1 MARFTVTL
9 VCFPLMMVLD
19 FRSERMSL
27 VVEFICELPNGVH
40 ARPASCVE
48 TLCNTF
54 SSKIEWHNLRTDRK
68 GDAKSALALI
78 GTDTLTGDS
87 CRLIITGED
96 EQSAF
101 ERLAQWLKVEFPHCD
116 APLAAAI
123 STDLDPLPES
133 LTRLNPT
140 LFRALPVCSGSEH
153 GVLTLLTSLDL
164 NALTSLPDV
173 RCTEEEQ
180 SALDQG
186 LMLLVKNIGL
196 RALDSDSTANAIL
209 EAHRSLATDTSLRQH
224 LLAGVNQGLSCA
236 QAVIATANHFCAE
249 FSRSS
254 SSYLQERV
262 LDVRD
267 VCYQL
272 LQQIY
277 SEERFPAPGQ
287 LTQPSVCLADDL
299 TPGQFLE
306 LDKTLL
312 KGLLL
317 KSGGTTSH
325 TVILARS
332 FNIPTLVGV
341 DSDSLLS
348 WRDQPVFIDG
358 NAGVVVVNASI
369 AVERYYQQ
377 ERDVQQM
384 MREQQSVWL
393 NREARTA
400 DGLRIEIAANI
411 AHSAEAQAAFGN
423 GAEGVGLFRTEML
436 YMDRASA
443 PCENELYN
451 IFCQALESANGRSI
465 IVRTMDIGGDKP
477 VEYLNIPAENNP
489 FLGYRAV
496 RIYEEYA
503 ALFTTQLRAI
513 LRASAHGSLKIMIPM
528 ISSMEEILWV
538 KEKLAE
544 AKQQLRA
551 EHIPFEEKIPL
562 GIMLEVP
569 SVMFI
574 IDQCCEEIDF
584 FSIGS
589 NDLTQYLL
597 AVDRDNAKVTRHYNS
612 LNPAFLR
619 ALDFAVQ
626 AVHRQGKWIGL
637 CGELG
642 AKGSVLPLLVGLGLD
657 ELSMGSPSIPATKA
671 RLAQLDSRAC
681 RQLLNQ
687 AMACRTSLEVEHLL
701 AQFRMNHQDTPL
713 VTPHCISLDNDW
725 ASKEEVMKGMT
736 DKLLLAGRC
745 RYPRK
750 LEADLWAREAVFSTG
765 LGFSFAIPH
774 SKSEHIEQSTISVAR
789 LKAPVQWGDEEAQF
803 IIMLTL
809 NKHAAG
815 DQHMRI
821 FSRLARR
828 IMHAD
833 FRNALVNAS
842 SEEAIAALL
851 QRELEL

>member
-1 MARFTVTL
+1 MA
-9 VCFPLMMVLD
+9 
-19 FRSERMSL
+19 
-27 VVEFICELPNGVH
+27 
-40 ARPASCVE
+40 
-48 TLCNTF
+48 
-54 SSKIEWHNLRTDRK
+54 
-68 GDAKSALALI
+68 
-78 GTDTLTGDS
+78 
-87 CRLIITGED
+87 D
-96 EQSAF
+96 E
-101 ERLAQWLKVEFPHCD
+101 
-116 APLAAAI
+116 
-123 STDLDPLPES
+123 
-133 LTRLNPT
+133 
-140 LFRALPVCSGSEH
+140 
-153 GVLTLLTSLDL
+153 
-164 NALTSLPDV
+164 
-173 RCTEEEQ
+173 
-180 SALDQG
+180 
-186 LMLLVKNIGL
+186 
-196 RALDSDSTANAIL
+196 
-209 EAHRSLATDTSLRQH
+209 
-224 LLAGVNQGLSCA
+224 
-236 QAVIATANHFCAE
+236 
-249 FSRSS
+249 
-254 SSYLQERV
+254 
-262 LDVRD
+262 
-267 VCYQL
+267 
-272 LQQIY
+272 
-277 SEERFPAPGQ
+277 
-287 LTQPSVCLADDL
+287 L
-299 TPGQFLE
+299 TPSQFLE
-306 LDKTLL
+306 LDKNHL

-341 DSDSLLS
+341 DIDALTP
-348 WRDQPVFIDG
+348 WQQQTIYIDG
-358 NAGVVVVNASI
+358 NAGAIVVEPGE
-369 AVERYYQQ
+369 AVARYYQQ
-377 ERDVQQM
+377 EARVQDAL
-384 MREQQSVWL
+384 REQQRVWL
-393 NREARTA
+393 TQQARTA
-400 DGLRIEIAANI
+400 DGIRIEIAANI
-411 AHSAEAQAAFGN
+411 AHSVEAQAAFGN

-436 YMDRASA
+436 YMDRTSA
-443 PCENELYN
+443 PGESELYN

-477 VEYLNIPAENNP
+477 VDYLNIPAEANP

-503 ALFTTQLRAI
+503 SLFTTQLRSI

-544 AKQQLRA
+544 AKQQLRN
-551 EHIPFEEKIPL
+551 EHIPFDEKIQL

-597 AVDRDNAKVTRHYNS
+597 AV
-612 LNPAFLR
+612 
-619 ALDFAVQ
+619 
-626 AVHRQGKWIGL
+626 HRQGKWIGL

-657 ELSMGSPSIPATKA
+657 ELSMSAPSIPAAKA
-671 RLAQLDSRAC
+671 RMAQLDSREC
-681 RQLLNQ
+681 RKLLNQ

-701 AQFRMNHQDTPL
+701 AQFRMTQQDAPL
-713 VTPHCISLDNDW
+713 VTAECITLESDW
-725 ASKEEVMKGMT
+725 RSKEEVLKGMT
-736 DKLLLAGRC
+736 DNLLLAGRC

-789 LKAPVQWGDEEAQF
+789 LQAPVRWGDDEAQF

-828 IMHAD
+828 IMHEE
-833 FRNALVNAS
+833 FRNALVNAAS
-842 SEEAIAALL
+842 ADAIASLL
-851 QRELEL
+851 QHELEL

>member
-1 MARFTVTL
+1 MAQ
-9 VCFPLMMVLD
+9 
-19 FRSERMSL
+19 
-27 VVEFICELPNGVH
+27 VVEFSCTLPNGVH
-40 ARPASCVE
+40 ARPASHIE
-48 TLCNTF
+48 KQCNAFASTM
-54 SSKIEWHNLRTDRK
+54 EWHNLRSGRK
-68 GDAKSALALI
+68 GNAKSALAVI
-78 GTDTLTGDS
+78 GTDTLHGDACQLS
-87 CRLIITGED
+87 IEGED
-96 EQSAF
+96 EDAAWQALST
-101 ERLAQWLKVEFPHCD
+101 WLHDEFPHCD
-116 APLAAAI
+116 SPLEHGNTQELA
-123 STDLDPLPES
+123 PLPES
-133 LTRLNPT
+133 LTRLSPT
-140 LFRALPVCSGSEH
+140 LIVAQPVCSGSAG
-153 GVLTLLTSLDL
+153 GVLTALTSLDL
-164 NALTSLPDV
+164 NTLTDLPAALSA
-173 RCTEEEQ
+173 EEEQ
-180 SALDQG
+180 AALDGG
-186 LMLLVKNIGL
+186 LTMLVKTLAL
-196 RALDSDSTANAIL
+196 RQLDSDGTTSAIL
-209 EAHRSLATDTSLRQH
+209 DAHRSLATDTSLRQH
-224 LLAGVNQGLSCA
+224 LLDGIHEGLSCA
-236 QAVIATANHFCAE
+236 RAVIRSAQHFSETFAQ
-249 FSRSS
+249 SS
-254 SSYLQERV
+254 SSYLQERA

-277 SEERFPAPGQ
+277 GETRFPAPGQ
-287 LTQPSVCLADDL
+287 LTQPSICMADEL

-306 LDKTLL
+306 LDKTQL

-317 KSGGTTSH
+317 QSGGTTSH

-341 DSDSLLS
+341 DVSALS
-348 WRDQPVFIDG
+348 RWQNKPVWIDG
-358 NAGVVVVNASI
+358 NAGVV
-369 AVERYYQQ
+369 AVEPTEAVNRYYQQ
-377 ERDVQQM
+377 EMHVQNVL
-384 MREQQSVWL
+384 REQQSIWL
-393 NREARTA
+393 EREARSA
-400 DGLRIEIAANI
+400 DGIRLEVAANI
-411 AHSAEAQAAFGN
+411 AHAVEAQAAFGN
-423 GAEGVGLFRTEML
+423 GAEAVGLFRTEML
-436 YMDRASA
+436 YMDRTSA
-443 PCENELYN
+443 PSEDELYN
-451 IFCQALESANGRSI
+451 IFCQALEPAKGRSI

-477 VEYLNIPAENNP
+477 VDYLNIPAENNP

-503 ALFTTQLRAI
+503 SLFTTQLRAI
-513 LRASAHGSLKIMIPM
+513 LRASAHGKLKIMIPM

-544 AKQQLRA
+544 ARQQLRSVQ
-551 EHIPFEEKIPL
+551 IPFDEKIPL

-657 ELSMGSPSIPATKA
+657 EISMSAPAIATTKA

-701 AQFRMNHQDTPL
+701 AQFRMTQQDAPL
-713 VTPHCISLDNDW
+713 ITTRCISLDNDW
-725 ASKEEVMKGMT
+725 QSKEEAFKGMT
-736 DKLLLAGRC
+736 DNLLLAGRC

-774 SKSEHIEQSTISVAR
+774 CKSEHIEQSTISVAR
-789 LKAPVQWGDEEAQF
+789 LPAPVLWGEEEAQF

-828 IMHAD
+828 IMHQE
-833 FRNALVNAS
+833 FRHALVSATS
-842 SEEAIAALL
+842 ADAIASLL
-851 QRELEL
+851 QQELEL

>member
-1 MARFTVTL
+1 MA
-9 VCFPLMMVLD
+9 
-19 FRSERMSL
+19 L
-27 VVEFICELPNGVH
+27 VVEFTCELPNGVH
-40 ARPASCVE
+40 ARPASHVE

-54 SSKIEWHNLRTDRK
+54 SSQIEWHNLRTGRK
-68 GDAKSALALI
+68 ADARSALALI
-78 GTDTLTGDS
+78 GTDTLAGDA
-87 CRLIITGED
+87 CRLVIQGED
-96 EQSAF
+96 EQNAHQQL
-101 ERLAQWLKVEFPHCD
+101 EHWIREEFPHCD
-116 APLAAAI
+116 SPLAEAI
-123 STDLDPLPES
+123 TTELDPLPES

-140 LFRALPVCSGSEH
+140 LFRAMPVCSGSAQ
-153 GVLTLLTSLDL
+153 GILTLLTSLDL
-164 NALTSLPDV
+164 NVLTDLPDAKNV
-173 RCTEEEQ
+173 EEEQ
-180 SALDQG
+180 SALNNG
-186 LMLLVKNIGL
+186 LTLLVKNIEL
-196 RALDSDSTANAIL
+196 RAMDSESTASAIL
-209 EAHRSLATDTSLRQH
+209 DAHRSLATDTSLRQH
-224 LLAGVNQGLSCA
+224 LLAGVSQGLSCA
-236 QAVIATANHFCAE
+236 QATIATANHFCDA

-272 LQQIY
+272 LQHIY
-277 SEERFPAPGQ
+277 GEQRFPAPGQ
-287 LTQPSVCLADDL
+287 LTQPTVCLADDL

-341 DSDSLLS
+341 DSEGLLQ
-348 WRDQPVFIDG
+348 WRNQPVFVDG
-358 NAGVVVVNASI
+358 NAGAVVVNASD
-369 AVERYYQQ
+369 AVVRYYQQ
-377 ERDVQQM
+377 EARVQQAIH
-384 MREQQSVWL
+384 EQQRIWL
-393 NREARTA
+393 DREARTS

-411 AHSAEAQAAFGN
+411 AHAVEAVAAFGN

-436 YMDRASA
+436 YMDRTSA
-443 PCENELYN
+443 PGENELYN
-451 IFCQALESANGRSI
+451 IFCQALESANERSI

-503 ALFTTQLRAI
+503 TLFTTQLRAI
-513 LRASAHGSLKIMIPM
+513 LRASAHGNLKIMIPM

-544 AKQQLRA
+544 AKQQLRT
-551 EHIPFEEKIPL
+551 EHIPFDEKIPL

-619 ALDFAVQ
+619 ALDYAVQ

-657 ELSMGSPSIPATKA
+657 ELSMGSPAIPATKA

-701 AQFRMNHQDTPL
+701 AQFRMNQQDTPL

-725 ASKEEVMKGMT
+725 NSKEEVMKGMT
-736 DKLLLAGRC
+736 DNLLLAGRC

-789 LKAPVQWGDEEAQF
+789 LKAPVMWGDEEAQF

-828 IMHAD
+828 IMHED

-842 SEEAIAALL
+842 SGEAIASLL
-851 QRELEL
+851 QQELEL

>member
-1 MARFTVTL
+1 MA
-9 VCFPLMMVLD
+9 
-19 FRSERMSL
+19 L
-27 VVEFICELPNGVH
+27 VVEFTCELPNGVH
-40 ARPASCVE
+40 ARPASHVE

-54 SSKIEWHNLRTDRK
+54 ISQIEWHNLRTDRK
-68 GDAKSALALI
+68 GNAKSALALI
-78 GTDTLTGDS
+78 GTDTLAGDA
-87 CRLIITGED
+87 CRLLIDGED
-96 EQSAF
+96 EQHARQQL
-101 ERLAQWLKVEFPHCD
+101 ERWLKEEFPHCD
-116 APLAAAI
+116 APLEGVI
-123 STDLDPLPES
+123 STELDPLPES

-140 LFRALPVCSGSEH
+140 LFRATPVCSGSAR
-153 GVLTLLTSLDL
+153 GILTLLTSLDL
-164 NALTSLPDV
+164 NALTDLPDAQSV
-173 RCTEEEQ
+173 EAEQ
-180 SALDQG
+180 SALDNG
-186 LMLLVKNIGL
+186 LTLLVKHIAL
-196 RALDSDSTANAIL
+196 RALDSDSTASAIL

-224 LLAGVNQGLSCA
+224 LLSGVSQGLSCA
-236 QAVIATANHFCAE
+236 QAIVATANHFCDT

-254 SSYLQERV
+254 SAYLQERV

-272 LQQIY
+272 LQHIY
-277 SEERFPAPGQ
+277 GEARFPAPGQ
-287 LTQPSVCLADDL
+287 LTQPGVCLADDL

-317 KSGGTTSH
+317 RSGGTTSH

-341 DSDSLLS
+341 DSESLLQ
-348 WRDQPVFIDG
+348 WRNQPVFVDG
-358 NAGVVVVNASI
+358 NAGAVVVNGSD
-369 AVERYYQQ
+369 AVARYYRQ
-377 ERDVQQM
+377 EARVQQAI
-384 MREQQSVWL
+384 REQQRVWL
-393 NREARTA
+393 DREARTA

-411 AHSAEAQAAFGN
+411 AHAVEAQAAFGN

-443 PCENELYN
+443 PGENELYN
-451 IFCQALESANGRSI
+451 IFCQALESANDRSI

-496 RIYEEYA
+496 RIYEEYSS
-503 ALFTTQLRAI
+503 LFTTQLRAI
-513 LRASAHGSLKIMIPM
+513 LRASAHGNLKIMIPM

-551 EHIPFEEKIPL
+551 EHIPFDEKIPL

-619 ALDFAVQ
+619 ALDYAVQ

-657 ELSMGSPSIPATKA
+657 ELSMGSPAIPATKA

-701 AQFRMNHQDTPL
+701 AQFRMNQQDTPL
-713 VTPHCISLDNDW
+713 VTPRCISLDNDW
-725 ASKEEVMKGMT
+725 NSKEEVMKGMT
-736 DKLLLAGRC
+736 DNLLLAGRC

-765 LGFSFAIPH
+765 LGFGFAIPH

-789 LKAPVQWGDEEAQF
+789 LKAPVMWGDEEAQF

-828 IMHAD
+828 IMHDD
-833 FRNALVNAS
+833 FRSALVNAS
-842 SEEAIAALL
+842 SQEAIASLL
-851 QRELEL
+851 QHELEL

>member
-1 MARFTVTL
+1 MAQ
-9 VCFPLMMVLD
+9 
-19 FRSERMSL
+19 
-27 VVEFICELPNGVH
+27 VVEFSCTLPNGVH
-40 ARPASCVE
+40 ARPASHVE
-48 TLCNTF
+48 TLCNRFT
-54 SSKIEWHNLRTDRK
+54 SAVIWHNRRN
-68 GDAKSALALI
+68 GREGNAKSALAII
-78 GTDTLTGDS
+78 GTDTLNGDM
-87 CRLIITGED
+87 CQLLIEGAD
-96 EQSAF
+96 EEHARQT
-101 ERLAQWLKVEFPHCD
+101 LTLWLRDEFPHCD
-116 APLAAAI
+116 APLAQVEVQEAL
-123 STDLDPLPES
+123 TLPES
-133 LTRLNPT
+133 LTHLNPT
-140 LFRALPVCSGSEH
+140 FFTARPVCSGCAT
-153 GVLTLLTSLDL
+153 GTLLALTALDL
-164 NALTSLPDV
+164 TTLEELPPA
-173 RCTEEEQ
+173 RSQEEEQ
-180 SALDQG
+180 TALDKG
-186 LMLLVKNIGL
+186 LSGLVKMLSL
-196 RALDSDSTANAIL
+196 RQLDSDSTTSAIL
-209 EAHRSLATDTSLRQH
+209 DAHRSLATDTALHQH
-224 LLAGVNQGLSCA
+224 LLEGITTGLSCA
-236 QAVIATANHFCAE
+236 QAIIRSAQHFSETFANA
-249 FSRSS
+249 SS
-254 SSYLQERV
+254 HYLQERV
-262 LDVRD
+262 LDIRD

-272 LQQIY
+272 LQHIY
-277 SEERFPAPGQ
+277 GEACFPAPGQ
-287 LTQPSVCLADDL
+287 LTQPTICMADEL

-317 KSGGTTSH
+317 QNGGTTSH

-341 DSDSLLS
+341 DLPALNQ
-348 WRDQPVFIDG
+348 WKNKAIWLDG
-358 NAGVVVVNASI
+358 NAGIVVVEPTPAI
-369 AVERYYQQ
+369 ARYYQQ
-377 ERDVQQM
+377 EVRTQNALRQ
-384 MREQQSVWL
+384 QQSAWL
-393 NREARTA
+393 EREARTA
-400 DGLRIEIAANI
+400 DGVRLEVAANI
-411 AHSAEAQAAFGN
+411 AHAVEAQAAFGN
-423 GAEGVGLFRTEML
+423 GAEAVGLFRTEML
-436 YMDRASA
+436 YMDRACA
-443 PCENELYN
+443 PSEDELYN
-451 IFCQALESANGRSI
+451 IFCQALESASGRSI

-477 VEYLNIPAENNP
+477 VDYLNIPAENNP

-503 ALFTTQLRAI
+503 GLFLTQLRAI
-513 LRASAHGSLKIMIPM
+513 LRASAHGKLKVMIPM

-551 EHIPFEEKIPL
+551 AQVPFDEKIPL

-657 ELSMGSPSIPATKA
+657 EISMSGPAIAATKA
-671 RLAQLDSRAC
+671 RLAQLDTRAC

-687 AMACRTSLEVEHLL
+687 AMSCRTSLEVEHLL
-701 AQFRMNHQDTPL
+701 AQFRMTQQDAPL
-713 VTPHCISLDNDW
+713 IATNCISLGNDW
-725 ASKEEVMKGMT
+725 QSKEEVLKGMT
-736 DKLLLAGRC
+736 DNLLLAGRC

-789 LKAPVQWGDEEAQF
+789 LPAPVQWGEEEAQF

-828 IMHAD
+828 IMHPE
-833 FRNALVNAS
+833 FRNALVTAAS
-842 SEEAIAALL
+842 PDAIASLL
-851 QRELEL
+851 QQELEL

>member
-1 MARFTVTL
+1 MA
-9 VCFPLMMVLD
+9 
-19 FRSERMSL
+19 L
-27 VVEFICELPNGVH
+27 VVEFTCELPNGVH
-40 ARPASCVE
+40 ARPASHVE

-54 SSKIEWHNLRTDRK
+54 ISQIEWHNLRTDRK
-68 GDAKSALALI
+68 GNAKSALALI
-78 GTDTLTGDS
+78 GTDTLAGDA
-87 CRLIITGED
+87 CRLVIHGED
-96 EQSAF
+96 EQSAHQQL
-101 ERLAQWLKVEFPHCD
+101 EQWLREEFPHCD
-116 APLAAAI
+116 APLAEALN
-123 STDLDPLPES
+123 TELDPLPES

-140 LFRALPVCSGSEH
+140 LFRALPVCSGSAQ

-164 NALTSLPDV
+164 NALTDLPDAKNV
-173 RCTEEEQ
+173 EEEQ
-180 SALDQG
+180 SALDNG
-186 LMLLVKNIGL
+186 LTLLVKNIEL
-196 RALDSDSTANAIL
+196 RAMDSESTASAIL
-209 EAHRSLATDTSLRQH
+209 DAHRSLATDTSLRQH
-224 LLAGVNQGLSCA
+224 LLAGVSQGLSCA
-236 QAVIATANHFCAE
+236 QATIATANHFCDA

-272 LQQIY
+272 LQHIY
-277 SEERFPAPGQ
+277 GEQCFPAPGQ
-287 LTQPSVCLADDL
+287 LTQPTVCLADDL

-341 DSDSLLS
+341 DSEGLLQ
-348 WRDQPVFIDG
+348 WRNQPVFVDG
-358 NAGVVVVNASI
+358 NAGAVVVNASD
-369 AVERYYQQ
+369 AVVRYYQQ
-377 ERDVQQM
+377 EARVQQAI
-384 MREQQSVWL
+384 REQQRIWL
-393 NREARTA
+393 DREARTS

-411 AHSAEAQAAFGN
+411 AHAVEAVAAFGN

-436 YMDRASA
+436 YMDRTSA
-443 PCENELYN
+443 PGENELYN
-451 IFCQALESANGRSI
+451 IFCQALESANERSI

-503 ALFTTQLRAI
+503 TLFTTQLRAI
-513 LRASAHGSLKIMIPM
+513 LRASAHGNLKIMIPM

-544 AKQQLRA
+544 AKQQLRT
-551 EHIPFEEKIPL
+551 EHIPFDEKIPL

-619 ALDFAVQ
+619 ALDYAVQ

-657 ELSMGSPSIPATKA
+657 ELSMGSPAIPATKA

-701 AQFRMNHQDTPL
+701 AQFRMNQQDTPL
-713 VTPHCISLDNDW
+713 VTPRCISLDNDW
-725 ASKEEVMKGMT
+725 NSKEEVMKGMT
-736 DKLLLAGRC
+736 DNLLLAGRC

-789 LKAPVQWGDEEAQF
+789 LKAPVMWGDEEAQF

-828 IMHAD
+828 IMHED

-842 SEEAIAALL
+842 SGEAIASLL
-851 QRELEL
+851 QHELEL